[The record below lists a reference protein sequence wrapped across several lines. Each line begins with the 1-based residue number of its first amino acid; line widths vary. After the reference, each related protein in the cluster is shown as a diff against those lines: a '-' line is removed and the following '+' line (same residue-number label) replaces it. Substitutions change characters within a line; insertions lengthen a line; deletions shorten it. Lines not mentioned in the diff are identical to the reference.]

1 MHNNVLHIYNTA
13 YNTSG
18 YHGIHPAGLHG
29 PGGILSCIAPRKTF
43 TRNRRQAKRETRLWE
58 KEERRRRTE
67 VEEKKKKKS
76 ADYFRALLAH
86 RDEFV
91 RFHKN
96 KRIGDNIMQCNALT
110 YSIFVLLRLYII
122 RLLNYAIE

>member
-1 MHNNVLHIYNTA
+1 M
-13 YNTSG
+13 
-18 YHGIHPAGLHG
+18 
-29 PGGILSCIAPRKTF
+29 
-43 TRNRRQAKRETRLWE
+43 WE

-86 RDEFV
+86 REEFV

-96 KRIGDNIMQCNALT
+96 KRIGK
-110 YSIFVLLRLYII
+110 IFM
-122 RLLNYAIE
+122 